1 MRVRRVTSG
10 GRPPGRGPRALLL
23 PCASLLVAG
32 LVCAGPLTEGL
43 HRVPAPAQP
52 TERVD
57 LTASTQPAALADAVA
72 RIDAMGRSGPSR
84 AEYGVAVFDR
94 NTGQLTLGEE
104 GAVAFFSASVVKLF
118 TVVDVLHRTETG
130 AAKLTPAQRTQIQ
143 RALSLSDDKAMDALW
158 HDFGG
163 PRTVS
168 EMITLAGLRDT
179 RPPDRPGEW
188 GETRLSPQ
196 DVLAVYQY
204 AMNSLSPRNRDTVL
218 QSLSTAGGTGA
229 DGFNQ
234 SFGLLR
240 NPRLGGVAA
249 KQGWMIDGSHM
260 YLHSTG
266 MVGPN
271 HRYLVAVLS
280 KQLASVG
287 WAAGRQRLDTAVGA
301 LTGSLGVPGAGG
313 VPGDAM

>member
-1 MRVRRVTSG
+1 MRDQGESSVRRA
-10 GRPPGRGPRALLL
+10 RAFFV
-23 PCASLLVAG
+23 PCAGLLVAA
-32 LVCAGPLTEGL
+32 LVCSGPLAAG
-43 HRVPAPAQP
+43 HHPPADPGRSAGRVA
-52 TERVD
+52 
-57 LTASTQPAALADAVA
+57 LTASVQPAGLRDVVA

-94 NTGQLTLGEE
+94 STGQLILGEE

-118 TVVDVLHRTETG
+118 TVVDILHRTETG
-130 AAKLTPAQRTQIQ
+130 RATLTPAQRTQIQ
-143 RALSLSDDKAMDALW
+143 RALSVSDDKAMDSLW
-158 HDFGG
+158 NSFGG

-168 EMITLAGLRDT
+168 EMVTLAGLRDT

-188 GETRLSPQ
+188 GETRLSAQ

-204 AMNSLSPRNRDTVL
+204 ALTSLNKQNRDLVVN
-218 QSLSTAGGTGA
+218 SLSTAGGAGA

-240 NPRLGGVAA
+240 NPRLNGIAA

-266 MVGPN
+266 AVGPD
-271 HRYLVAVLS
+271 HRYLIAVLS

-301 LTGSLGVPGAGG
+301 LTGSLGLLGAAGAAG
-313 VPGDAM
+313 NAL

>member
-1 MRVRRVTSG
+1 MRDRRVTSG
-10 GRPPGRGPRALLL
+10 GRPSDPGPRAFLLS
-23 PCASLLVAG
+23 CASLLVAA
-32 LVCAGPLTEGL
+32 LVCAGPLADGH
-43 HRVPAPAQP
+43 HRAPAPAQP
-52 TERVD
+52 TERVA
-57 LTASTQPAALADAVA
+57 LTASTQPAGLADTIA
-72 RIDAMGRSGPSR
+72 RIDAMGRSSR

-94 NTGQLTLGEE
+94 TTGQLTLGEE

-118 TVVDVLHRTETG
+118 TVVDILHRTETG
-130 AAKLTPAQRTQIQ
+130 AAKLTPAQHTQIQ

-158 HDFGG
+158 HQFGG

-204 AMNSLSPRNRDTVL
+204 AMTSLNPQNRDTVL
-218 QSLSTAGGTGA
+218 QSLSTAGADGA

-280 KQLASVG
+280 KQPASVG
-287 WAAGRQRLDTAVGA
+287 WAAGRQRLDTAIGT
-301 LTGSLGVPGAGG
+301 LTGSLGLLGAGG
-313 VPGDAM
+313 IPGSAM

>member
-1 MRVRRVTSG
+1 MRDHRVTSG
-10 GRPPGRGPRALLL
+10 GRPPGRGPRAFLL
-23 PCASLLVAG
+23 PCASLLVAVS
-32 LVCAGPLTEGL
+32 VCAGPLAEG
-43 HRVPAPAQP
+43 HHQAPAPAQP
-52 TERVD
+52 AERVA
-57 LTASTQPAALADAVA
+57 LTASAQPAALGDVVA
-72 RIDAMGRSGPSR
+72 RIDAMGRSSR

-94 NTGQLTLGEE
+94 NTGQLTLGAE

-118 TVVDVLHRTETG
+118 TVVDILHRTETG
-130 AAKLTPAQRTQIQ
+130 TAKLNPAQRTQIQ
-143 RALSLSDDKAMDALW
+143 RTLSLSDDKAMDALW

-179 RPPDRPGEW
+179 RPPGRPGEW
-188 GETRLSPQ
+188 GETKLSPQ

-204 AMNSLSPRNRDTVL
+204 AMNSLNPQNRDLVL
-218 QSLSTAGGTGA
+218 QSLSTAGGSGA

-240 NPRLGGVAA
+240 TPRLGGVAA

-271 HRYLVAVLS
+271 HRYLIAVLS
-280 KQLASVG
+280 KQPASVG

-301 LTGSLGVPGAGG
+301 LTGSLGLLGAAG
-313 VPGDAM
+313 VPGNAM